1 MYEMICL
8 LICVFAVFGGYV
20 ALRVAAHALLR
31 RLIRTGVDESAACAG
46 CTDCAGCSRGCC
58 VVDSDGDGSC
68 AACPKNSSDC
78 KTDTG
83 KD

>member
-31 RLIRTGVDESAACAG
+31 RFFRTRPHD
-46 CTDCAGCSRGCC
+46 
-58 VVDSDGDGSC
+58 C
-68 AACPKNSSDC
+68 AACDSCGGCAECPKNGAGC
-78 KTDTG
+78 KTDIG

>member
-31 RLIRTGVDESAACAG
+31 RMIRPEPDDCTTCSGCGGCAG
-46 CTDCAGCSRGCC
+46 
-58 VVDSDGDGSC
+58 
-68 AACPKNSSDC
+68 CPKNSTKC
-78 KTDTG
+78 KTEVT